1 MNCLSIVLQV
11 IAIFTVTLG
20 IFIQVVRGANLGF
33 ILITAGAFLFG
44 LSQVVTRTK
53 IKRIIQS
60 RLKTINNKKHE

>member
-33 ILITAGAFLFG
+33 ILITVGAFLFG

-60 RLKTINNKKHE
+60 SLKTINNKKHE

>member
-20 IFIQVVRGANLGF
+20 IYIQVVRGANLGF
-33 ILITAGAFLFG
+33 ILITVGAILFG

-60 RLKTINNKKHE
+60 KLKPINNKKHE